1 MPNIRLT
8 KADERGLSVPA
19 HSVISIVGVENEPNK
34 PWPTAKSVVRYD
46 YGSGVGFSFVVE
58 AAPDV
63 MAQVTDNDIGA
74 RPWVELLTPA
84 GDALFVLAPAIVF
97 YEGLPTDPAVEG
109 PQPQGLINF
118 DSSFGGLRKPS
129 PDNPAAP
136 DIKFARVAEDYDE
149 IARKIEEA
157 LRGPVI
163 DGTAEMLRDQPAR
176 RPTNAKLKPT
186 RKPAH

>member
-19 HSVISIVGVENEPNK
+19 HSVISIVGIENEPNK
-34 PWPTAKSVVRYD
+34 PWPTAKSVIRYD
-46 YGSGVGFSFVVE
+46 YGSGVGLSFVVE

-63 MAQVTDNDIGA
+63 MAQVTDNDISA
-74 RPWVELLTPA
+74 RPWVELLTPD

-97 YEGLPTDPAVEG
+97 YEGLPTDPAAEG

-118 DSSFGGLRKPS
+118 DGNFGGLRKPS
-129 PDNPAAP
+129 PDNPATP
-136 DIKFARVAEDYDE
+136 DIKFARVAEDYEE
-149 IARKIEEA
+149 IARRIEET

-163 DGTAEMLRDQPAR
+163 DGTAEVAVGGPVRH
-176 RPTNAKLKPT
+176 PTNARSKST